1 MMNIVILDDQEAQI
15 HKMEKLI
22 LSLKI
27 EDTHIQKYQNE
38 DVLFNNIKNIN
49 EYSIFLIDIVLNQKS
64 GVEVAQIINEYI
76 RGAIV
81 IFISNYL
88 DKVVD
93 IYDVSHYYFI
103 YKPELEKR
111 LPIALNKAV
120 KSLDQMKETLPII
133 CKGKMII
140 LHTEE
145 ILYLERQKHTTFIID
160 QNQEVSCSHKLDE
173 MIIKLP
179 SYFIRCHRSFIVN
192 AKKVREVKR
201 NEFILENNVHI
212 PISRTYQKVALDKFQ
227 KYLMGNL

>member
-1 MMNIVILDDQEAQI
+1 MNIVILDDQEAQI

-22 LSLKI
+22 LSLEM

-38 DVLFNNIKNIN
+38 DVLFSNIKNIS

-64 GVEVAQIINEYI
+64 GIEVAQTINEYI

-93 IYDVSHYYFI
+93 IYEVSHYYFI

-120 KSLDQMKETLPII
+120 KSLDQMKETLPVI

-160 QNQEVSCSHKLDE
+160 QTQEVSCSDKLDE
-173 MIIKLP
+173 MIVKLP

-212 PISRTYQKVALDKFQ
+212 PISRTYQKIALDKFK